1 MLVTSLRCWW
11 PVQDVG
17 DRFRMLVTDL
27 IHWENHQHHEKSL
40 QHNDSATNISNQSPS
55 ESHQHNDVTNI
66 TVTHIYSLYIGS
78 ICRETEFL
86 EILFGTHQIQP
97 MYMMKLDGKNWTVWD
112 SVSRIELYTCEDKL
126 WGMHFWHFSHC
137 WQWRDRC
144 FLNRLPVI
152 MLVVWH
158 SDRHLKNGFIEN
170 IK

>member
-1 MLVTSLRCWW
+1 MR
-11 PVQDVG
+11 G
-17 DRFRMLVTDL
+17 
-27 IHWENHQHHEKSL
+27 I
-40 QHNDSATNISNQSPS
+40 
-55 ESHQHNDVTNI
+55 I
-66 TVTHIYSLYIGS
+66 TQ
-78 ICRETEFL
+78 RETIKPARKKDILKLWNHKKLNTFNLFIYLTPTGPNLCEMSCWVNRLTCIYRFNSPGIEFL
-86 EILFGTHQIQP
+86 EILCGSQQIQP
-97 MYMMKLDGKNWTVWD
+97 MYMTKLDDQKWQNWTVWD

-158 SDRHLKNGFIEN
+158 SERHLKNGFIEN